1 MLSKKIVRFL
11 KSGFLVISIGFSMG
25 ISGCKGN
32 TEEPVSSE
40 PIEIVSE
47 KGMDDNFINIP
58 IDIYAE
64 ATTKNKLKDM
74 ETVRK
79 VVERFGKCGY
89 AAVDCENRVDMTQM
103 QSVMDFCDSVEKQE
117 KAEVTILQVSSL
129 GGFSVYHL
137 QTEKG
142 VVHVKRCYYGYKDGI
157 MKSEDEGEYQTDYWR
172 YTDDGYLMFSGTYF
186 SEELYVLTLSSAEEH
201 VAFRILPLDAKCREL
216 NEKYLLPIGYELNN
230 MFLVDW
236 NEDDFGDLNFYD
248 MFDLLYP
255 KLHNEKFP
263 YVADDNLGIGAVYH
277 IPKTEFENVIMEYF
291 NIDSETLQ
299 SKTVYDSE
307 DSTYE
312 YKPRGFEEVEYPE
325 YPYSE
330 VIGYTE
336 NSDGTI
342 TLTANVVFP
351 YSGNSKVYAHEVV
364 IRPLEDGRVQYVSN
378 RIIPSE
384 DNSEETWHTPRLTAE
399 EWEELYGGE
408 LMEYVNWLLKKW
420 GFPILMLLIAVIA
433 GVLCCGKHH
442 TEEQKA
448 AEEVWEPPVEIKDS
462 ETITEEESD
471 TETSIDSAY
480 WLIPQAS
487 DCLISDE
494 EKQHLQ
500 STVLSAAESVK
511 EIYKNVIIKDAANYS
526 SGVSEFTSEQRK
538 TVVEQLG
545 AAGLV
550 SVEEDTNMQNPEKIE
565 MFYSD
570 YLNGKDSMVTIFEV
584 QRDGLIGAFTFIYR
598 KGELQTYYIGIRW
611 KEGGIPEIQGTSVSN
626 VTEIK
631 LTEKGYF
638 IYAFEYVI
646 AHASLR
652 QYWRIEPL
660 PEDCRKLTQEYISGL
675 SYVNYNVLVTNWD
688 RSNVEDIL
696 MPCMYEDIYRIYT
709 GENLKTEN
717 WKIPAEEYERIMTTY
732 FPVSVEQLRE
742 HCGYDKDSNSYEYE
756 MIYASPYPPFGE
768 VVDYTE
774 NADGTLTLIVDGV
787 WPDYNSDLAFRNT
800 VVVQPFEDGT
810 FRYLSNSIEQ
820 IELELPP
827 IAKSQQR

>member
-11 KSGFLVISIGFSMG
+11 KSGCLIISIGFLME

-32 TEEPVSSE
+32 TEEPVASE
-40 PIEIVSE
+40 SVEIVDE
-47 KGMDDNFINIP
+47 RKIDDNFINIP
-58 IDIYAE
+58 IDIYVE
-64 ATTKNKLKDM
+64 AAKNNELTDM
-74 ETVRK
+74 ETVCK
-79 VVERFGKCGY
+79 VIKRFGECGY

-103 QSVMDFCDSVEKQE
+103 QSVMDFCDSVENQKE
-117 KAEVTILQVSSL
+117 AEVTIIQVSSL

-137 QTEKG
+137 QTENG

-157 MKSEDEGEYQTDYWR
+157 MKSEDEGEYQTNHWR

-236 NEDDFGDLNFYD
+236 NEDDFGELNFYD

-408 LMEYVNWLLKKW
+408 
-420 GFPILMLLIAVIA
+420 
-433 GVLCCGKHH
+433 
-442 TEEQKA
+442 
-448 AEEVWEPPVEIKDS
+448 
-462 ETITEEESD
+462 
-471 TETSIDSAY
+471 
-480 WLIPQAS
+480 
-487 DCLISDE
+487 
-494 EKQHLQ
+494 
-500 STVLSAAESVK
+500 
-511 EIYKNVIIKDAANYS
+511 
-526 SGVSEFTSEQRK
+526 
-538 TVVEQLG
+538 
-545 AAGLV
+545 
-550 SVEEDTNMQNPEKIE
+550 
-565 MFYSD
+565 
-570 YLNGKDSMVTIFEV
+570 
-584 QRDGLIGAFTFIYR
+584 
-598 KGELQTYYIGIRW
+598 
-611 KEGGIPEIQGTSVSN
+611 
-626 VTEIK
+626 
-631 LTEKGYF
+631 
-638 IYAFEYVI
+638 
-646 AHASLR
+646 
-652 QYWRIEPL
+652 
-660 PEDCRKLTQEYISGL
+660 
-675 SYVNYNVLVTNWD
+675 
-688 RSNVEDIL
+688 
-696 MPCMYEDIYRIYT
+696 
-709 GENLKTEN
+709 
-717 WKIPAEEYERIMTTY
+717 
-732 FPVSVEQLRE
+732 
-742 HCGYDKDSNSYEYE
+742 
-756 MIYASPYPPFGE
+756 
-768 VVDYTE
+768 
-774 NADGTLTLIVDGV
+774 
-787 WPDYNSDLAFRNT
+787 
-800 VVVQPFEDGT
+800 
-810 FRYLSNSIEQ
+810 
-820 IELELPP
+820 
-827 IAKSQQR
+827 

>member
-11 KSGFLVISIGFSMG
+11 KSGCLIISIGFLME

-32 TEEPVSSE
+32 TEEPVASE
-40 PIEIVSE
+40 SVEIVDE
-47 KGMDDNFINIP
+47 RKIDDNFINIP
-58 IDIYAE
+58 IDIYVE
-64 ATTKNKLKDM
+64 AAKNNELTDM
-74 ETVRK
+74 ETICK
-79 VVERFGKCGY
+79 VIKRFGECGY

-103 QSVMDFCDSVEKQE
+103 QSVMDFCDSVENQKE
-117 KAEVTILQVSSL
+117 AEVTIIQVSSL

-137 QTEKG
+137 QTENG

-408 LMEYVNWLLKKW
+408 
-420 GFPILMLLIAVIA
+420 
-433 GVLCCGKHH
+433 
-442 TEEQKA
+442 
-448 AEEVWEPPVEIKDS
+448 
-462 ETITEEESD
+462 
-471 TETSIDSAY
+471 
-480 WLIPQAS
+480 
-487 DCLISDE
+487 
-494 EKQHLQ
+494 
-500 STVLSAAESVK
+500 
-511 EIYKNVIIKDAANYS
+511 
-526 SGVSEFTSEQRK
+526 
-538 TVVEQLG
+538 
-545 AAGLV
+545 
-550 SVEEDTNMQNPEKIE
+550 
-565 MFYSD
+565 
-570 YLNGKDSMVTIFEV
+570 
-584 QRDGLIGAFTFIYR
+584 
-598 KGELQTYYIGIRW
+598 
-611 KEGGIPEIQGTSVSN
+611 
-626 VTEIK
+626 
-631 LTEKGYF
+631 
-638 IYAFEYVI
+638 
-646 AHASLR
+646 
-652 QYWRIEPL
+652 
-660 PEDCRKLTQEYISGL
+660 
-675 SYVNYNVLVTNWD
+675 
-688 RSNVEDIL
+688 
-696 MPCMYEDIYRIYT
+696 
-709 GENLKTEN
+709 
-717 WKIPAEEYERIMTTY
+717 
-732 FPVSVEQLRE
+732 
-742 HCGYDKDSNSYEYE
+742 
-756 MIYASPYPPFGE
+756 
-768 VVDYTE
+768 
-774 NADGTLTLIVDGV
+774 
-787 WPDYNSDLAFRNT
+787 
-800 VVVQPFEDGT
+800 
-810 FRYLSNSIEQ
+810 
-820 IELELPP
+820 
-827 IAKSQQR
+827 

>member
-11 KSGFLVISIGFSMG
+11 KSGCLIISIGFLME

-32 TEEPVSSE
+32 TEEPVASE
-40 PIEIVSE
+40 SVEIVDE
-47 KGMDDNFINIP
+47 RKIDDNFINIP
-58 IDIYAE
+58 IDIYVE
-64 ATTKNKLKDM
+64 AAKNNELTDM
-74 ETVRK
+74 ETVCK
-79 VVERFGKCGY
+79 VIKRFGECGY

-103 QSVMDFCDSVEKQE
+103 QSVMDFCDSVENQKE
-117 KAEVTILQVSSL
+117 AEVTIIQVSSL

-137 QTEKG
+137 QTENG

-186 SEELYVLTLSSAEEH
+186 SEELYVLTLSSAEEY
-201 VAFRILPLDAKCREL
+201 VAFRVLPLDAKCREL

-364 IRPLEDGRVQYVSN
+364 VRPLEDGGVQYVSN

-384 DNSEETWHTPRLTAE
+384 DNSEETWHTPRLTLE

-408 LMEYVNWLLKKW
+408 
-420 GFPILMLLIAVIA
+420 
-433 GVLCCGKHH
+433 
-442 TEEQKA
+442 
-448 AEEVWEPPVEIKDS
+448 
-462 ETITEEESD
+462 
-471 TETSIDSAY
+471 
-480 WLIPQAS
+480 
-487 DCLISDE
+487 
-494 EKQHLQ
+494 
-500 STVLSAAESVK
+500 
-511 EIYKNVIIKDAANYS
+511 
-526 SGVSEFTSEQRK
+526 
-538 TVVEQLG
+538 
-545 AAGLV
+545 
-550 SVEEDTNMQNPEKIE
+550 
-565 MFYSD
+565 
-570 YLNGKDSMVTIFEV
+570 
-584 QRDGLIGAFTFIYR
+584 
-598 KGELQTYYIGIRW
+598 
-611 KEGGIPEIQGTSVSN
+611 
-626 VTEIK
+626 
-631 LTEKGYF
+631 
-638 IYAFEYVI
+638 
-646 AHASLR
+646 
-652 QYWRIEPL
+652 
-660 PEDCRKLTQEYISGL
+660 
-675 SYVNYNVLVTNWD
+675 
-688 RSNVEDIL
+688 
-696 MPCMYEDIYRIYT
+696 
-709 GENLKTEN
+709 
-717 WKIPAEEYERIMTTY
+717 
-732 FPVSVEQLRE
+732 
-742 HCGYDKDSNSYEYE
+742 
-756 MIYASPYPPFGE
+756 
-768 VVDYTE
+768 
-774 NADGTLTLIVDGV
+774 
-787 WPDYNSDLAFRNT
+787 
-800 VVVQPFEDGT
+800 
-810 FRYLSNSIEQ
+810 
-820 IELELPP
+820 
-827 IAKSQQR
+827 

>member
-11 KSGFLVISIGFSMG
+11 KSGCLIISIGFLME

-32 TEEPVSSE
+32 TEEPVASE
-40 PIEIVSE
+40 SVEIVDE
-47 KGMDDNFINIP
+47 RKIDDNFINIP
-58 IDIYAE
+58 IDIYVE
-64 ATTKNKLKDM
+64 AAKNNELTDM
-74 ETVRK
+74 ETVCK
-79 VVERFGKCGY
+79 VIKRFGECGY

-103 QSVMDFCDSVEKQE
+103 QSVMDFCDSVENQRE
-117 KAEVTILQVSSL
+117 AEVTIIQVSSL

-137 QTEKG
+137 QTENG

-408 LMEYVNWLLKKW
+408 
-420 GFPILMLLIAVIA
+420 
-433 GVLCCGKHH
+433 
-442 TEEQKA
+442 
-448 AEEVWEPPVEIKDS
+448 
-462 ETITEEESD
+462 
-471 TETSIDSAY
+471 
-480 WLIPQAS
+480 
-487 DCLISDE
+487 
-494 EKQHLQ
+494 
-500 STVLSAAESVK
+500 
-511 EIYKNVIIKDAANYS
+511 
-526 SGVSEFTSEQRK
+526 
-538 TVVEQLG
+538 
-545 AAGLV
+545 
-550 SVEEDTNMQNPEKIE
+550 
-565 MFYSD
+565 
-570 YLNGKDSMVTIFEV
+570 
-584 QRDGLIGAFTFIYR
+584 
-598 KGELQTYYIGIRW
+598 
-611 KEGGIPEIQGTSVSN
+611 
-626 VTEIK
+626 
-631 LTEKGYF
+631 
-638 IYAFEYVI
+638 
-646 AHASLR
+646 
-652 QYWRIEPL
+652 
-660 PEDCRKLTQEYISGL
+660 
-675 SYVNYNVLVTNWD
+675 
-688 RSNVEDIL
+688 
-696 MPCMYEDIYRIYT
+696 
-709 GENLKTEN
+709 
-717 WKIPAEEYERIMTTY
+717 
-732 FPVSVEQLRE
+732 
-742 HCGYDKDSNSYEYE
+742 
-756 MIYASPYPPFGE
+756 
-768 VVDYTE
+768 
-774 NADGTLTLIVDGV
+774 
-787 WPDYNSDLAFRNT
+787 
-800 VVVQPFEDGT
+800 
-810 FRYLSNSIEQ
+810 
-820 IELELPP
+820 
-827 IAKSQQR
+827 

>member
-11 KSGFLVISIGFSMG
+11 KSGCLIISIGFLME

-32 TEEPVSSE
+32 TEEPVASE
-40 PIEIVSE
+40 SVEIVDE
-47 KGMDDNFINIP
+47 RKIDDNFINIP
-58 IDIYAE
+58 IDIYVE
-64 ATTKNKLKDM
+64 AAKNNELTDM
-74 ETVRK
+74 ETVCK
-79 VVERFGKCGY
+79 VIKRFGECGY

-103 QSVMDFCDSVEKQE
+103 QSVMDFCDSVENQKE
-117 KAEVTILQVSSL
+117 AEVTIIQVSSL

-137 QTEKG
+137 QTENG

-307 DSTYE
+307 DYTYE

-408 LMEYVNWLLKKW
+408 
-420 GFPILMLLIAVIA
+420 
-433 GVLCCGKHH
+433 
-442 TEEQKA
+442 
-448 AEEVWEPPVEIKDS
+448 
-462 ETITEEESD
+462 
-471 TETSIDSAY
+471 
-480 WLIPQAS
+480 
-487 DCLISDE
+487 
-494 EKQHLQ
+494 
-500 STVLSAAESVK
+500 
-511 EIYKNVIIKDAANYS
+511 
-526 SGVSEFTSEQRK
+526 
-538 TVVEQLG
+538 
-545 AAGLV
+545 
-550 SVEEDTNMQNPEKIE
+550 
-565 MFYSD
+565 
-570 YLNGKDSMVTIFEV
+570 
-584 QRDGLIGAFTFIYR
+584 
-598 KGELQTYYIGIRW
+598 
-611 KEGGIPEIQGTSVSN
+611 
-626 VTEIK
+626 
-631 LTEKGYF
+631 
-638 IYAFEYVI
+638 
-646 AHASLR
+646 
-652 QYWRIEPL
+652 
-660 PEDCRKLTQEYISGL
+660 
-675 SYVNYNVLVTNWD
+675 
-688 RSNVEDIL
+688 
-696 MPCMYEDIYRIYT
+696 
-709 GENLKTEN
+709 
-717 WKIPAEEYERIMTTY
+717 
-732 FPVSVEQLRE
+732 
-742 HCGYDKDSNSYEYE
+742 
-756 MIYASPYPPFGE
+756 
-768 VVDYTE
+768 
-774 NADGTLTLIVDGV
+774 
-787 WPDYNSDLAFRNT
+787 
-800 VVVQPFEDGT
+800 
-810 FRYLSNSIEQ
+810 
-820 IELELPP
+820 
-827 IAKSQQR
+827 

>member
-11 KSGFLVISIGFSMG
+11 KSGCLIISIGFLME

-32 TEEPVSSE
+32 TEEPVASE
-40 PIEIVSE
+40 SVEIVDE
-47 KGMDDNFINIP
+47 RKIDDNFINIP
-58 IDIYAE
+58 IDIYVE
-64 ATTKNKLKDM
+64 AAKNNELTDM
-74 ETVRK
+74 ETVCK
-79 VVERFGKCGY
+79 VIKRFGKCGY

-103 QSVMDFCDSVEKQE
+103 QSVMDFCDSVENQKE
-117 KAEVTILQVSSL
+117 AEVTIIQVSSL

-137 QTEKG
+137 QTENG

-236 NEDDFGDLNFYD
+236 NEDDFGELNFYD

-364 IRPLEDGRVQYVSN
+364 IRPLEDGRIQYVSN

-408 LMEYVNWLLKKW
+408 
-420 GFPILMLLIAVIA
+420 
-433 GVLCCGKHH
+433 
-442 TEEQKA
+442 
-448 AEEVWEPPVEIKDS
+448 
-462 ETITEEESD
+462 
-471 TETSIDSAY
+471 
-480 WLIPQAS
+480 
-487 DCLISDE
+487 
-494 EKQHLQ
+494 
-500 STVLSAAESVK
+500 
-511 EIYKNVIIKDAANYS
+511 
-526 SGVSEFTSEQRK
+526 
-538 TVVEQLG
+538 
-545 AAGLV
+545 
-550 SVEEDTNMQNPEKIE
+550 
-565 MFYSD
+565 
-570 YLNGKDSMVTIFEV
+570 
-584 QRDGLIGAFTFIYR
+584 
-598 KGELQTYYIGIRW
+598 
-611 KEGGIPEIQGTSVSN
+611 
-626 VTEIK
+626 
-631 LTEKGYF
+631 
-638 IYAFEYVI
+638 
-646 AHASLR
+646 
-652 QYWRIEPL
+652 
-660 PEDCRKLTQEYISGL
+660 
-675 SYVNYNVLVTNWD
+675 
-688 RSNVEDIL
+688 
-696 MPCMYEDIYRIYT
+696 
-709 GENLKTEN
+709 
-717 WKIPAEEYERIMTTY
+717 
-732 FPVSVEQLRE
+732 
-742 HCGYDKDSNSYEYE
+742 
-756 MIYASPYPPFGE
+756 
-768 VVDYTE
+768 
-774 NADGTLTLIVDGV
+774 
-787 WPDYNSDLAFRNT
+787 
-800 VVVQPFEDGT
+800 
-810 FRYLSNSIEQ
+810 
-820 IELELPP
+820 
-827 IAKSQQR
+827 

>member
-11 KSGFLVISIGFSMG
+11 KSGCLIISIGFLMG

-32 TEEPVSSE
+32 TEEPVASE
-40 PIEIVSE
+40 SVEIVDE
-47 KGMDDNFINIP
+47 RKIDDNFINIP
-58 IDIYAE
+58 IDIYVE
-64 ATTKNKLKDM
+64 AAKNNELTDM
-74 ETVRK
+74 ETVSK
-79 VVERFGKCGY
+79 VIKRFGECGY

-103 QSVMDFCDSVEKQE
+103 QSVMDFCDSVENQKE
-117 KAEVTILQVSSL
+117 AEVTIIQVSDL

-137 QTEKG
+137 QTENG

-157 MKSEDEGEYQTDYWR
+157 MKIEDEGEYQTDYWR
-172 YTDDGYLMFSGTYF
+172 YTDDGYLIFSGTYF

-236 NEDDFGDLNFYD
+236 NEDDFGELNFYD

-408 LMEYVNWLLKKW
+408 
-420 GFPILMLLIAVIA
+420 
-433 GVLCCGKHH
+433 
-442 TEEQKA
+442 
-448 AEEVWEPPVEIKDS
+448 
-462 ETITEEESD
+462 
-471 TETSIDSAY
+471 
-480 WLIPQAS
+480 
-487 DCLISDE
+487 
-494 EKQHLQ
+494 
-500 STVLSAAESVK
+500 
-511 EIYKNVIIKDAANYS
+511 
-526 SGVSEFTSEQRK
+526 
-538 TVVEQLG
+538 
-545 AAGLV
+545 
-550 SVEEDTNMQNPEKIE
+550 
-565 MFYSD
+565 
-570 YLNGKDSMVTIFEV
+570 
-584 QRDGLIGAFTFIYR
+584 
-598 KGELQTYYIGIRW
+598 
-611 KEGGIPEIQGTSVSN
+611 
-626 VTEIK
+626 
-631 LTEKGYF
+631 
-638 IYAFEYVI
+638 
-646 AHASLR
+646 
-652 QYWRIEPL
+652 
-660 PEDCRKLTQEYISGL
+660 
-675 SYVNYNVLVTNWD
+675 
-688 RSNVEDIL
+688 
-696 MPCMYEDIYRIYT
+696 
-709 GENLKTEN
+709 
-717 WKIPAEEYERIMTTY
+717 
-732 FPVSVEQLRE
+732 
-742 HCGYDKDSNSYEYE
+742 
-756 MIYASPYPPFGE
+756 
-768 VVDYTE
+768 
-774 NADGTLTLIVDGV
+774 
-787 WPDYNSDLAFRNT
+787 
-800 VVVQPFEDGT
+800 
-810 FRYLSNSIEQ
+810 
-820 IELELPP
+820 
-827 IAKSQQR
+827 

>member
-11 KSGFLVISIGFSMG
+11 KSGCLIISIGFLME

-32 TEEPVSSE
+32 TEEPVASE
-40 PIEIVSE
+40 SVEIVDE
-47 KGMDDNFINIP
+47 RKIDDNFINIP
-58 IDIYAE
+58 IDIYVE
-64 ATTKNKLKDM
+64 AAKNNELTDM
-74 ETVRK
+74 ETVCK
-79 VVERFGKCGY
+79 VIKRFGECGY

-103 QSVMDFCDSVEKQE
+103 QSVMDFCDSVENQKE
-117 KAEVTILQVSSL
+117 AEVTIIQVSSL

-137 QTEKG
+137 QTENG

-351 YSGNSKVYAHEVV
+351 YSANSKVYAHEVV

-408 LMEYVNWLLKKW
+408 
-420 GFPILMLLIAVIA
+420 
-433 GVLCCGKHH
+433 
-442 TEEQKA
+442 
-448 AEEVWEPPVEIKDS
+448 
-462 ETITEEESD
+462 
-471 TETSIDSAY
+471 
-480 WLIPQAS
+480 
-487 DCLISDE
+487 
-494 EKQHLQ
+494 
-500 STVLSAAESVK
+500 
-511 EIYKNVIIKDAANYS
+511 
-526 SGVSEFTSEQRK
+526 
-538 TVVEQLG
+538 
-545 AAGLV
+545 
-550 SVEEDTNMQNPEKIE
+550 
-565 MFYSD
+565 
-570 YLNGKDSMVTIFEV
+570 
-584 QRDGLIGAFTFIYR
+584 
-598 KGELQTYYIGIRW
+598 
-611 KEGGIPEIQGTSVSN
+611 
-626 VTEIK
+626 
-631 LTEKGYF
+631 
-638 IYAFEYVI
+638 
-646 AHASLR
+646 
-652 QYWRIEPL
+652 
-660 PEDCRKLTQEYISGL
+660 
-675 SYVNYNVLVTNWD
+675 
-688 RSNVEDIL
+688 
-696 MPCMYEDIYRIYT
+696 
-709 GENLKTEN
+709 
-717 WKIPAEEYERIMTTY
+717 
-732 FPVSVEQLRE
+732 
-742 HCGYDKDSNSYEYE
+742 
-756 MIYASPYPPFGE
+756 
-768 VVDYTE
+768 
-774 NADGTLTLIVDGV
+774 
-787 WPDYNSDLAFRNT
+787 
-800 VVVQPFEDGT
+800 
-810 FRYLSNSIEQ
+810 
-820 IELELPP
+820 
-827 IAKSQQR
+827 

>member
-79 VVERFGKCGY
+79 VVERFGECGY

-103 QSVMDFCDSVEKQE
+103 QSVMDFCDSVENQKE
-117 KAEVTILQVSSL
+117 AEVTIIQVSSL

-137 QTEKG
+137 QTENG

-157 MKSEDEGEYQTDYWR
+157 MKSEDEAEDQTGYGR

-307 DSTYE
+307 DSIYE

-408 LMEYVNWLLKKW
+408 
-420 GFPILMLLIAVIA
+420 
-433 GVLCCGKHH
+433 
-442 TEEQKA
+442 
-448 AEEVWEPPVEIKDS
+448 
-462 ETITEEESD
+462 
-471 TETSIDSAY
+471 
-480 WLIPQAS
+480 
-487 DCLISDE
+487 
-494 EKQHLQ
+494 
-500 STVLSAAESVK
+500 
-511 EIYKNVIIKDAANYS
+511 
-526 SGVSEFTSEQRK
+526 
-538 TVVEQLG
+538 
-545 AAGLV
+545 
-550 SVEEDTNMQNPEKIE
+550 
-565 MFYSD
+565 
-570 YLNGKDSMVTIFEV
+570 
-584 QRDGLIGAFTFIYR
+584 
-598 KGELQTYYIGIRW
+598 
-611 KEGGIPEIQGTSVSN
+611 
-626 VTEIK
+626 
-631 LTEKGYF
+631 
-638 IYAFEYVI
+638 
-646 AHASLR
+646 
-652 QYWRIEPL
+652 
-660 PEDCRKLTQEYISGL
+660 
-675 SYVNYNVLVTNWD
+675 
-688 RSNVEDIL
+688 
-696 MPCMYEDIYRIYT
+696 
-709 GENLKTEN
+709 
-717 WKIPAEEYERIMTTY
+717 
-732 FPVSVEQLRE
+732 
-742 HCGYDKDSNSYEYE
+742 
-756 MIYASPYPPFGE
+756 
-768 VVDYTE
+768 
-774 NADGTLTLIVDGV
+774 
-787 WPDYNSDLAFRNT
+787 
-800 VVVQPFEDGT
+800 
-810 FRYLSNSIEQ
+810 
-820 IELELPP
+820 
-827 IAKSQQR
+827 

>member
-11 KSGFLVISIGFSMG
+11 KSGCLIISIGFLME

-32 TEEPVSSE
+32 TEEPVASE
-40 PIEIVSE
+40 SVEIVDE
-47 KGMDDNFINIP
+47 RKIDDNFINIP
-58 IDIYAE
+58 IDIYVE
-64 ATTKNKLKDM
+64 AAKNNELTDM
-74 ETVRK
+74 ETVCK
-79 VVERFGKCGY
+79 VIKRFWECGY

-103 QSVMDFCDSVEKQE
+103 QSVMDFCDSVENQKE
-117 KAEVTILQVSSL
+117 AEVTIIQVSSL

-137 QTEKG
+137 QTENG

-408 LMEYVNWLLKKW
+408 
-420 GFPILMLLIAVIA
+420 
-433 GVLCCGKHH
+433 
-442 TEEQKA
+442 
-448 AEEVWEPPVEIKDS
+448 
-462 ETITEEESD
+462 
-471 TETSIDSAY
+471 
-480 WLIPQAS
+480 
-487 DCLISDE
+487 
-494 EKQHLQ
+494 
-500 STVLSAAESVK
+500 
-511 EIYKNVIIKDAANYS
+511 
-526 SGVSEFTSEQRK
+526 
-538 TVVEQLG
+538 
-545 AAGLV
+545 
-550 SVEEDTNMQNPEKIE
+550 
-565 MFYSD
+565 
-570 YLNGKDSMVTIFEV
+570 
-584 QRDGLIGAFTFIYR
+584 
-598 KGELQTYYIGIRW
+598 
-611 KEGGIPEIQGTSVSN
+611 
-626 VTEIK
+626 
-631 LTEKGYF
+631 
-638 IYAFEYVI
+638 
-646 AHASLR
+646 
-652 QYWRIEPL
+652 
-660 PEDCRKLTQEYISGL
+660 
-675 SYVNYNVLVTNWD
+675 
-688 RSNVEDIL
+688 
-696 MPCMYEDIYRIYT
+696 
-709 GENLKTEN
+709 
-717 WKIPAEEYERIMTTY
+717 
-732 FPVSVEQLRE
+732 
-742 HCGYDKDSNSYEYE
+742 
-756 MIYASPYPPFGE
+756 
-768 VVDYTE
+768 
-774 NADGTLTLIVDGV
+774 
-787 WPDYNSDLAFRNT
+787 
-800 VVVQPFEDGT
+800 
-810 FRYLSNSIEQ
+810 
-820 IELELPP
+820 
-827 IAKSQQR
+827 

>member
-1 MLSKKIVRFL
+1 ME
-11 KSGFLVISIGFSMG
+11 

-32 TEEPVSSE
+32 TEEPVASE
-40 PIEIVSE
+40 SVEIVDE
-47 KGMDDNFINIP
+47 RKIDDNFINIP
-58 IDIYAE
+58 IDIYVE
-64 ATTKNKLKDM
+64 AAKNNELTDM
-74 ETVRK
+74 ETVCK
-79 VVERFGKCGY
+79 VIKRFGECGY

-103 QSVMDFCDSVEKQE
+103 QSVMDFCDSVENQKE
-117 KAEVTILQVSSL
+117 AEVTIIQVSSL

-137 QTEKG
+137 QTENG

-342 TLTANVVFP
+342 TLTANVVSP

-408 LMEYVNWLLKKW
+408 
-420 GFPILMLLIAVIA
+420 
-433 GVLCCGKHH
+433 
-442 TEEQKA
+442 
-448 AEEVWEPPVEIKDS
+448 
-462 ETITEEESD
+462 
-471 TETSIDSAY
+471 
-480 WLIPQAS
+480 
-487 DCLISDE
+487 
-494 EKQHLQ
+494 
-500 STVLSAAESVK
+500 
-511 EIYKNVIIKDAANYS
+511 
-526 SGVSEFTSEQRK
+526 
-538 TVVEQLG
+538 
-545 AAGLV
+545 
-550 SVEEDTNMQNPEKIE
+550 
-565 MFYSD
+565 
-570 YLNGKDSMVTIFEV
+570 
-584 QRDGLIGAFTFIYR
+584 
-598 KGELQTYYIGIRW
+598 
-611 KEGGIPEIQGTSVSN
+611 
-626 VTEIK
+626 
-631 LTEKGYF
+631 
-638 IYAFEYVI
+638 
-646 AHASLR
+646 
-652 QYWRIEPL
+652 
-660 PEDCRKLTQEYISGL
+660 
-675 SYVNYNVLVTNWD
+675 
-688 RSNVEDIL
+688 
-696 MPCMYEDIYRIYT
+696 
-709 GENLKTEN
+709 
-717 WKIPAEEYERIMTTY
+717 
-732 FPVSVEQLRE
+732 
-742 HCGYDKDSNSYEYE
+742 
-756 MIYASPYPPFGE
+756 
-768 VVDYTE
+768 
-774 NADGTLTLIVDGV
+774 
-787 WPDYNSDLAFRNT
+787 
-800 VVVQPFEDGT
+800 
-810 FRYLSNSIEQ
+810 
-820 IELELPP
+820 
-827 IAKSQQR
+827 

>member
-11 KSGFLVISIGFSMG
+11 KSGCLIISIGFLME

-32 TEEPVSSE
+32 TEEPVASE
-40 PIEIVSE
+40 SVEIVDE
-47 KGMDDNFINIP
+47 RKIDDNFINIP

-64 ATTKNKLKDM
+64 ATTKNKLNDI

-79 VVERFGKCGY
+79 VVERFGECGY

-103 QSVMDFCDSVEKQE
+103 QSVMDFCDSVENQKE
-117 KAEVTILQVSSL
+117 AEVTIIQVSSL

-137 QTEKG
+137 QTENG

-236 NEDDFGDLNFYD
+236 NEDDFGELNFYD

-263 YVADDNLGIGAVYH
+263 YVTDDNLGIGAVYH

-384 DNSEETWHTPRLTAE
+384 DNSEETWHTPRLTLE

-408 LMEYVNWLLKKW
+408 
-420 GFPILMLLIAVIA
+420 
-433 GVLCCGKHH
+433 
-442 TEEQKA
+442 
-448 AEEVWEPPVEIKDS
+448 
-462 ETITEEESD
+462 
-471 TETSIDSAY
+471 
-480 WLIPQAS
+480 
-487 DCLISDE
+487 
-494 EKQHLQ
+494 
-500 STVLSAAESVK
+500 
-511 EIYKNVIIKDAANYS
+511 
-526 SGVSEFTSEQRK
+526 
-538 TVVEQLG
+538 
-545 AAGLV
+545 
-550 SVEEDTNMQNPEKIE
+550 
-565 MFYSD
+565 
-570 YLNGKDSMVTIFEV
+570 
-584 QRDGLIGAFTFIYR
+584 
-598 KGELQTYYIGIRW
+598 
-611 KEGGIPEIQGTSVSN
+611 
-626 VTEIK
+626 
-631 LTEKGYF
+631 
-638 IYAFEYVI
+638 
-646 AHASLR
+646 
-652 QYWRIEPL
+652 
-660 PEDCRKLTQEYISGL
+660 
-675 SYVNYNVLVTNWD
+675 
-688 RSNVEDIL
+688 
-696 MPCMYEDIYRIYT
+696 
-709 GENLKTEN
+709 
-717 WKIPAEEYERIMTTY
+717 
-732 FPVSVEQLRE
+732 
-742 HCGYDKDSNSYEYE
+742 
-756 MIYASPYPPFGE
+756 
-768 VVDYTE
+768 
-774 NADGTLTLIVDGV
+774 
-787 WPDYNSDLAFRNT
+787 
-800 VVVQPFEDGT
+800 
-810 FRYLSNSIEQ
+810 
-820 IELELPP
+820 
-827 IAKSQQR
+827 

>member
-11 KSGFLVISIGFSMG
+11 KSGCLIISIGFLME

-32 TEEPVSSE
+32 TEEPVASE
-40 PIEIVSE
+40 SVEIVDE
-47 KGMDDNFINIP
+47 RKIDDNFINIP
-58 IDIYAE
+58 IDIYVE
-64 ATTKNKLKDM
+64 AAKNNELTDM
-74 ETVRK
+74 ETVCK
-79 VVERFGKCGY
+79 VIKRFGECGY

-103 QSVMDFCDSVEKQE
+103 QSVMDFCDSVENQKE
-117 KAEVTILQVSSL
+117 AEVTIIQVSSL

-137 QTEKG
+137 QTENG

-157 MKSEDEGEYQTDYWR
+157 MKSEDEGEYQTGYWR

-236 NEDDFGDLNFYD
+236 NEDDFGELNFYD

-408 LMEYVNWLLKKW
+408 
-420 GFPILMLLIAVIA
+420 
-433 GVLCCGKHH
+433 
-442 TEEQKA
+442 
-448 AEEVWEPPVEIKDS
+448 
-462 ETITEEESD
+462 
-471 TETSIDSAY
+471 
-480 WLIPQAS
+480 
-487 DCLISDE
+487 
-494 EKQHLQ
+494 
-500 STVLSAAESVK
+500 
-511 EIYKNVIIKDAANYS
+511 
-526 SGVSEFTSEQRK
+526 
-538 TVVEQLG
+538 
-545 AAGLV
+545 
-550 SVEEDTNMQNPEKIE
+550 
-565 MFYSD
+565 
-570 YLNGKDSMVTIFEV
+570 
-584 QRDGLIGAFTFIYR
+584 
-598 KGELQTYYIGIRW
+598 
-611 KEGGIPEIQGTSVSN
+611 
-626 VTEIK
+626 
-631 LTEKGYF
+631 
-638 IYAFEYVI
+638 
-646 AHASLR
+646 
-652 QYWRIEPL
+652 
-660 PEDCRKLTQEYISGL
+660 
-675 SYVNYNVLVTNWD
+675 
-688 RSNVEDIL
+688 
-696 MPCMYEDIYRIYT
+696 
-709 GENLKTEN
+709 
-717 WKIPAEEYERIMTTY
+717 
-732 FPVSVEQLRE
+732 
-742 HCGYDKDSNSYEYE
+742 
-756 MIYASPYPPFGE
+756 
-768 VVDYTE
+768 
-774 NADGTLTLIVDGV
+774 
-787 WPDYNSDLAFRNT
+787 
-800 VVVQPFEDGT
+800 
-810 FRYLSNSIEQ
+810 
-820 IELELPP
+820 
-827 IAKSQQR
+827 

>member
-11 KSGFLVISIGFSMG
+11 KSGCLIISIGFLMG

-32 TEEPVSSE
+32 TEEPVASE
-40 PIEIVSE
+40 SVEIVDE
-47 KGMDDNFINIP
+47 RKIDDNFINIP
-58 IDIYAE
+58 IDIYVE
-64 ATTKNKLKDM
+64 AAKNNELTDM
-74 ETVRK
+74 ETVSK
-79 VVERFGKCGY
+79 VIKRFGECGY

-103 QSVMDFCDSVEKQE
+103 QSVMDFCDSVENQKE
-117 KAEVTILQVSSL
+117 AEVTIIQVSDL

-137 QTEKG
+137 QTENG

-157 MKSEDEGEYQTDYWR
+157 MKIEDEGEYQTDYWR
-172 YTDDGYLMFSGTYF
+172 YTDDGYLIFSGTYF

-408 LMEYVNWLLKKW
+408 
-420 GFPILMLLIAVIA
+420 
-433 GVLCCGKHH
+433 
-442 TEEQKA
+442 
-448 AEEVWEPPVEIKDS
+448 
-462 ETITEEESD
+462 
-471 TETSIDSAY
+471 
-480 WLIPQAS
+480 
-487 DCLISDE
+487 
-494 EKQHLQ
+494 
-500 STVLSAAESVK
+500 
-511 EIYKNVIIKDAANYS
+511 
-526 SGVSEFTSEQRK
+526 
-538 TVVEQLG
+538 
-545 AAGLV
+545 
-550 SVEEDTNMQNPEKIE
+550 
-565 MFYSD
+565 
-570 YLNGKDSMVTIFEV
+570 
-584 QRDGLIGAFTFIYR
+584 
-598 KGELQTYYIGIRW
+598 
-611 KEGGIPEIQGTSVSN
+611 
-626 VTEIK
+626 
-631 LTEKGYF
+631 
-638 IYAFEYVI
+638 
-646 AHASLR
+646 
-652 QYWRIEPL
+652 
-660 PEDCRKLTQEYISGL
+660 
-675 SYVNYNVLVTNWD
+675 
-688 RSNVEDIL
+688 
-696 MPCMYEDIYRIYT
+696 
-709 GENLKTEN
+709 
-717 WKIPAEEYERIMTTY
+717 
-732 FPVSVEQLRE
+732 
-742 HCGYDKDSNSYEYE
+742 
-756 MIYASPYPPFGE
+756 
-768 VVDYTE
+768 
-774 NADGTLTLIVDGV
+774 
-787 WPDYNSDLAFRNT
+787 
-800 VVVQPFEDGT
+800 
-810 FRYLSNSIEQ
+810 
-820 IELELPP
+820 
-827 IAKSQQR
+827 

>member
-11 KSGFLVISIGFSMG
+11 KSGCLIISIGFLME

-32 TEEPVSSE
+32 TEEPVASE
-40 PIEIVSE
+40 SVEIVDE
-47 KGMDDNFINIP
+47 RKIDDNFINIP
-58 IDIYAE
+58 IDIYVE
-64 ATTKNKLKDM
+64 AAKNNELTDM
-74 ETVRK
+74 ETVCK
-79 VVERFGKCGY
+79 VIKRFGECGY

-103 QSVMDFCDSVEKQE
+103 QSVMDFCDSVENQKE
-117 KAEVTILQVSSL
+117 AEVTIIQVSSL

-137 QTEKG
+137 QTENG

-384 DNSEETWHTPRLTAE
+384 DNSEETWHTPRLTVE

-408 LMEYVNWLLKKW
+408 
-420 GFPILMLLIAVIA
+420 
-433 GVLCCGKHH
+433 
-442 TEEQKA
+442 
-448 AEEVWEPPVEIKDS
+448 
-462 ETITEEESD
+462 
-471 TETSIDSAY
+471 
-480 WLIPQAS
+480 
-487 DCLISDE
+487 
-494 EKQHLQ
+494 
-500 STVLSAAESVK
+500 
-511 EIYKNVIIKDAANYS
+511 
-526 SGVSEFTSEQRK
+526 
-538 TVVEQLG
+538 
-545 AAGLV
+545 
-550 SVEEDTNMQNPEKIE
+550 
-565 MFYSD
+565 
-570 YLNGKDSMVTIFEV
+570 
-584 QRDGLIGAFTFIYR
+584 
-598 KGELQTYYIGIRW
+598 
-611 KEGGIPEIQGTSVSN
+611 
-626 VTEIK
+626 
-631 LTEKGYF
+631 
-638 IYAFEYVI
+638 
-646 AHASLR
+646 
-652 QYWRIEPL
+652 
-660 PEDCRKLTQEYISGL
+660 
-675 SYVNYNVLVTNWD
+675 
-688 RSNVEDIL
+688 
-696 MPCMYEDIYRIYT
+696 
-709 GENLKTEN
+709 
-717 WKIPAEEYERIMTTY
+717 
-732 FPVSVEQLRE
+732 
-742 HCGYDKDSNSYEYE
+742 
-756 MIYASPYPPFGE
+756 
-768 VVDYTE
+768 
-774 NADGTLTLIVDGV
+774 
-787 WPDYNSDLAFRNT
+787 
-800 VVVQPFEDGT
+800 
-810 FRYLSNSIEQ
+810 
-820 IELELPP
+820 
-827 IAKSQQR
+827 

>member
-11 KSGFLVISIGFSMG
+11 KSGCLIISIGFLME

-32 TEEPVSSE
+32 TEEPVASE
-40 PIEIVSE
+40 SVEIVDE
-47 KGMDDNFINIP
+47 RKIDDNFINIP
-58 IDIYAE
+58 IDIYVE
-64 ATTKNKLKDM
+64 AAKNNELTDM
-74 ETVRK
+74 ETVCK
-79 VVERFGKCGY
+79 VIKRFGECGY

-103 QSVMDFCDSVEKQE
+103 QSVMDFCDSVENQKE
-117 KAEVTILQVSSL
+117 AEVTIIQVSSL

-137 QTEKG
+137 QTENG

-277 IPKTEFENVIMEYF
+277 ITKTEFENVIMEYF

-408 LMEYVNWLLKKW
+408 
-420 GFPILMLLIAVIA
+420 
-433 GVLCCGKHH
+433 
-442 TEEQKA
+442 
-448 AEEVWEPPVEIKDS
+448 
-462 ETITEEESD
+462 
-471 TETSIDSAY
+471 
-480 WLIPQAS
+480 
-487 DCLISDE
+487 
-494 EKQHLQ
+494 
-500 STVLSAAESVK
+500 
-511 EIYKNVIIKDAANYS
+511 
-526 SGVSEFTSEQRK
+526 
-538 TVVEQLG
+538 
-545 AAGLV
+545 
-550 SVEEDTNMQNPEKIE
+550 
-565 MFYSD
+565 
-570 YLNGKDSMVTIFEV
+570 
-584 QRDGLIGAFTFIYR
+584 
-598 KGELQTYYIGIRW
+598 
-611 KEGGIPEIQGTSVSN
+611 
-626 VTEIK
+626 
-631 LTEKGYF
+631 
-638 IYAFEYVI
+638 
-646 AHASLR
+646 
-652 QYWRIEPL
+652 
-660 PEDCRKLTQEYISGL
+660 
-675 SYVNYNVLVTNWD
+675 
-688 RSNVEDIL
+688 
-696 MPCMYEDIYRIYT
+696 
-709 GENLKTEN
+709 
-717 WKIPAEEYERIMTTY
+717 
-732 FPVSVEQLRE
+732 
-742 HCGYDKDSNSYEYE
+742 
-756 MIYASPYPPFGE
+756 
-768 VVDYTE
+768 
-774 NADGTLTLIVDGV
+774 
-787 WPDYNSDLAFRNT
+787 
-800 VVVQPFEDGT
+800 
-810 FRYLSNSIEQ
+810 
-820 IELELPP
+820 
-827 IAKSQQR
+827 

>member
-11 KSGFLVISIGFSMG
+11 KSGCLIISIGFLME

-32 TEEPVSSE
+32 TEEPVASE
-40 PIEIVSE
+40 SVEIVDE
-47 KGMDDNFINIP
+47 RKIDDNFINIP
-58 IDIYAE
+58 IDIYVE
-64 ATTKNKLKDM
+64 AAKNNELTDM
-74 ETVRK
+74 ETVCK
-79 VVERFGKCGY
+79 VIKRFGECGY

-103 QSVMDFCDSVEKQE
+103 QSVMDFCDSVENQKE
-117 KAEVTILQVSSL
+117 AEVTIIQVSSL
-129 GGFSVYHL
+129 GGFSAYHL
-137 QTEKG
+137 QTENG

-157 MKSEDEGEYQTDYWR
+157 MKSEDEGEYQTDHWR

-236 NEDDFGDLNFYD
+236 NEDDFGELNFYD

-408 LMEYVNWLLKKW
+408 
-420 GFPILMLLIAVIA
+420 
-433 GVLCCGKHH
+433 
-442 TEEQKA
+442 
-448 AEEVWEPPVEIKDS
+448 
-462 ETITEEESD
+462 
-471 TETSIDSAY
+471 
-480 WLIPQAS
+480 
-487 DCLISDE
+487 
-494 EKQHLQ
+494 
-500 STVLSAAESVK
+500 
-511 EIYKNVIIKDAANYS
+511 
-526 SGVSEFTSEQRK
+526 
-538 TVVEQLG
+538 
-545 AAGLV
+545 
-550 SVEEDTNMQNPEKIE
+550 
-565 MFYSD
+565 
-570 YLNGKDSMVTIFEV
+570 
-584 QRDGLIGAFTFIYR
+584 
-598 KGELQTYYIGIRW
+598 
-611 KEGGIPEIQGTSVSN
+611 
-626 VTEIK
+626 
-631 LTEKGYF
+631 
-638 IYAFEYVI
+638 
-646 AHASLR
+646 
-652 QYWRIEPL
+652 
-660 PEDCRKLTQEYISGL
+660 
-675 SYVNYNVLVTNWD
+675 
-688 RSNVEDIL
+688 
-696 MPCMYEDIYRIYT
+696 
-709 GENLKTEN
+709 
-717 WKIPAEEYERIMTTY
+717 
-732 FPVSVEQLRE
+732 
-742 HCGYDKDSNSYEYE
+742 
-756 MIYASPYPPFGE
+756 
-768 VVDYTE
+768 
-774 NADGTLTLIVDGV
+774 
-787 WPDYNSDLAFRNT
+787 
-800 VVVQPFEDGT
+800 
-810 FRYLSNSIEQ
+810 
-820 IELELPP
+820 
-827 IAKSQQR
+827 

>member
-32 TEEPVSSE
+32 TEEPVASE
-40 PIEIVSE
+40 SVEIVDE
-47 KGMDDNFINIP
+47 RKIDDNFINIP
-58 IDIYAE
+58 IDIYVE
-64 ATTKNKLKDM
+64 AAKNNELTDM
-74 ETVRK
+74 ETVCK
-79 VVERFGKCGY
+79 VIKRFGECGY

-103 QSVMDFCDSVEKQE
+103 QSVMDFCDSVENQKE
-117 KAEVTILQVSSL
+117 AEVTIIQVSSL

-137 QTEKG
+137 QTENG
-142 VVHVKRCYYGYKDGI
+142 LVHVKRCYYGYKDGI

-408 LMEYVNWLLKKW
+408 
-420 GFPILMLLIAVIA
+420 
-433 GVLCCGKHH
+433 
-442 TEEQKA
+442 
-448 AEEVWEPPVEIKDS
+448 
-462 ETITEEESD
+462 
-471 TETSIDSAY
+471 
-480 WLIPQAS
+480 
-487 DCLISDE
+487 
-494 EKQHLQ
+494 
-500 STVLSAAESVK
+500 
-511 EIYKNVIIKDAANYS
+511 
-526 SGVSEFTSEQRK
+526 
-538 TVVEQLG
+538 
-545 AAGLV
+545 
-550 SVEEDTNMQNPEKIE
+550 
-565 MFYSD
+565 
-570 YLNGKDSMVTIFEV
+570 
-584 QRDGLIGAFTFIYR
+584 
-598 KGELQTYYIGIRW
+598 
-611 KEGGIPEIQGTSVSN
+611 
-626 VTEIK
+626 
-631 LTEKGYF
+631 
-638 IYAFEYVI
+638 
-646 AHASLR
+646 
-652 QYWRIEPL
+652 
-660 PEDCRKLTQEYISGL
+660 
-675 SYVNYNVLVTNWD
+675 
-688 RSNVEDIL
+688 
-696 MPCMYEDIYRIYT
+696 
-709 GENLKTEN
+709 
-717 WKIPAEEYERIMTTY
+717 
-732 FPVSVEQLRE
+732 
-742 HCGYDKDSNSYEYE
+742 
-756 MIYASPYPPFGE
+756 
-768 VVDYTE
+768 
-774 NADGTLTLIVDGV
+774 
-787 WPDYNSDLAFRNT
+787 
-800 VVVQPFEDGT
+800 
-810 FRYLSNSIEQ
+810 
-820 IELELPP
+820 
-827 IAKSQQR
+827 

>member
-11 KSGFLVISIGFSMG
+11 KSGCLIISIGFLME

-32 TEEPVSSE
+32 TEEPVASE
-40 PIEIVSE
+40 SVEIVDE
-47 KGMDDNFINIP
+47 RKIDDNFINIP
-58 IDIYAE
+58 IDIYVE
-64 ATTKNKLKDM
+64 AAKNNELTDM
-74 ETVRK
+74 ETICK
-79 VVERFGKCGY
+79 VIKRFGECGY

-103 QSVMDFCDSVEKQE
+103 QSVMDFCDSVENQKE
-117 KAEVTILQVSSL
+117 AEVTIIQVSSL

-137 QTEKG
+137 QTENG

-157 MKSEDEGEYQTDYWR
+157 MKSEDEGEYQTNHWR

-201 VAFRILPLDAKCREL
+201 VAFRILPLDAKCQEL
-216 NEKYLLPIGYELNN
+216 NEKYLLLIGYELNN

-408 LMEYVNWLLKKW
+408 
-420 GFPILMLLIAVIA
+420 
-433 GVLCCGKHH
+433 
-442 TEEQKA
+442 
-448 AEEVWEPPVEIKDS
+448 
-462 ETITEEESD
+462 
-471 TETSIDSAY
+471 
-480 WLIPQAS
+480 
-487 DCLISDE
+487 
-494 EKQHLQ
+494 
-500 STVLSAAESVK
+500 
-511 EIYKNVIIKDAANYS
+511 
-526 SGVSEFTSEQRK
+526 
-538 TVVEQLG
+538 
-545 AAGLV
+545 
-550 SVEEDTNMQNPEKIE
+550 
-565 MFYSD
+565 
-570 YLNGKDSMVTIFEV
+570 
-584 QRDGLIGAFTFIYR
+584 
-598 KGELQTYYIGIRW
+598 
-611 KEGGIPEIQGTSVSN
+611 
-626 VTEIK
+626 
-631 LTEKGYF
+631 
-638 IYAFEYVI
+638 
-646 AHASLR
+646 
-652 QYWRIEPL
+652 
-660 PEDCRKLTQEYISGL
+660 
-675 SYVNYNVLVTNWD
+675 
-688 RSNVEDIL
+688 
-696 MPCMYEDIYRIYT
+696 
-709 GENLKTEN
+709 
-717 WKIPAEEYERIMTTY
+717 
-732 FPVSVEQLRE
+732 
-742 HCGYDKDSNSYEYE
+742 
-756 MIYASPYPPFGE
+756 
-768 VVDYTE
+768 
-774 NADGTLTLIVDGV
+774 
-787 WPDYNSDLAFRNT
+787 
-800 VVVQPFEDGT
+800 
-810 FRYLSNSIEQ
+810 
-820 IELELPP
+820 
-827 IAKSQQR
+827 

>member
-11 KSGFLVISIGFSMG
+11 KSGCLIISIGFLME

-32 TEEPVSSE
+32 TEEPVASE
-40 PIEIVSE
+40 SVEIVDE
-47 KGMDDNFINIP
+47 RKIDDNFINIP
-58 IDIYAE
+58 IDIYVE
-64 ATTKNKLKDM
+64 AAKNNELTDM
-74 ETVRK
+74 EIVCK
-79 VVERFGKCGY
+79 VIKRFGECGY

-103 QSVMDFCDSVEKQE
+103 QSVMDFCDSVENQKE
-117 KAEVTILQVSSL
+117 AEVTIIQVSSL

-137 QTEKG
+137 QTENG

-408 LMEYVNWLLKKW
+408 
-420 GFPILMLLIAVIA
+420 
-433 GVLCCGKHH
+433 
-442 TEEQKA
+442 
-448 AEEVWEPPVEIKDS
+448 
-462 ETITEEESD
+462 
-471 TETSIDSAY
+471 
-480 WLIPQAS
+480 
-487 DCLISDE
+487 
-494 EKQHLQ
+494 
-500 STVLSAAESVK
+500 
-511 EIYKNVIIKDAANYS
+511 
-526 SGVSEFTSEQRK
+526 
-538 TVVEQLG
+538 
-545 AAGLV
+545 
-550 SVEEDTNMQNPEKIE
+550 
-565 MFYSD
+565 
-570 YLNGKDSMVTIFEV
+570 
-584 QRDGLIGAFTFIYR
+584 
-598 KGELQTYYIGIRW
+598 
-611 KEGGIPEIQGTSVSN
+611 
-626 VTEIK
+626 
-631 LTEKGYF
+631 
-638 IYAFEYVI
+638 
-646 AHASLR
+646 
-652 QYWRIEPL
+652 
-660 PEDCRKLTQEYISGL
+660 
-675 SYVNYNVLVTNWD
+675 
-688 RSNVEDIL
+688 
-696 MPCMYEDIYRIYT
+696 
-709 GENLKTEN
+709 
-717 WKIPAEEYERIMTTY
+717 
-732 FPVSVEQLRE
+732 
-742 HCGYDKDSNSYEYE
+742 
-756 MIYASPYPPFGE
+756 
-768 VVDYTE
+768 
-774 NADGTLTLIVDGV
+774 
-787 WPDYNSDLAFRNT
+787 
-800 VVVQPFEDGT
+800 
-810 FRYLSNSIEQ
+810 
-820 IELELPP
+820 
-827 IAKSQQR
+827 